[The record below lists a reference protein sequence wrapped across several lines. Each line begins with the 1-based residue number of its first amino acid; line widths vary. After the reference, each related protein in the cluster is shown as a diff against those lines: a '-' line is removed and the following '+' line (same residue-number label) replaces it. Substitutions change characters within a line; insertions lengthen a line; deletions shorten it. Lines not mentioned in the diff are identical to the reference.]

1 MRSSSGTAVPW
12 NATHFIQ
19 LSQALNGNTCLR
31 QISLTILPANDD
43 ISIDIQD
50 HTFRNTQLREI
61 NLKGMGR
68 AILNSLIQAI
78 RKSSTLRRL
87 RISCCL
93 DVDLDVLSTLFAS
106 NHDYIDSA
114 CSLVELSF
122 DCCRFDTYG
131 NMAHFFQLFHSAK
144 SVEKFSLRSTPISDA
159 AIADFVQY
167 WPRESSIRDLAF
179 SSNSIT
185 PQGAQLVMQAAASH
199 PTLESLSFAE
209 NLSIGYDGIRLIGQ
223 KMRDV
228 HLVELDLTACVVHN
242 ASSLGRYRAACALA
256 KGLENNH
263 TLQKLRWAGN
273 NFKRSELR
281 KVIKATSK
289 RSPLLHLEIRT
300 WRINE
305 MELVGKELGAARI
318 GQLQFLW
325 MQLQAMSAAEEST
338 AFDPAYH
345 TLLRG
350 ISASKTLQSVV
361 FGTTGMLGPDE
372 TAKRMLMAVQ
382 NHPTIERLKLTTFG
396 AVGLERQLTIGEQV
410 GANTTLKLL
419 SLKARLGG
427 ITDGALFIRD
437 ILTHQADI
445 IDCACAGLAEGLR
458 RNTSLQTFRLRNPCV
473 SFPNALRL
481 VRAITNHPSLKKVS
495 LSLDRS
501 ISYDEVAALAGAL
514 RFSHLR
520 EFKTDFCIRALPAES
535 DADEA
540 IAAKQRAHN
549 ALLDVV
555 KHNLQIQQLRLTE
568 LAVDEEITFYL
579 DLNRYG
585 RNFMHGQANLAPAL
599 WCDVLGKLEAKS
611 LKSCM
616 FYFISEH
623 PWLVPSG
630 VDGM

>member
-1 MRSSSGTAVPW
+1 M
-12 NATHFIQ
+12 
-19 LSQALNGNTCLR
+19 
-31 QISLTILPANDD
+31 SLTMMEQPANADM
-43 ISIDIQD
+43 SIDIQD
-50 HTFRNTQLREI
+50 LIFRNTQLREI
-61 NLKGMGR
+61 NLNGMKR

-78 RKSSTLRRL
+78 RKSSTVRRL
-87 RISCCL
+87 RISFCL
-93 DVDLDVLSTLFAS
+93 DVDLDSLSTLFAS
-106 NHDYIDSA
+106 NRD

-122 DCCRFDTYG
+122 DCCRFDTHG
-131 NMAHFFQLFHSAK
+131 NLAHFFQLFHSAK
-144 SVEKFSLRSTPISDA
+144 SVEKFSLGSTPISDA

-167 WPRESSIRDLAF
+167 WPRESTIRDLAF
-179 SSNSIT
+179 SSTSIT

-199 PTLESLSFAE
+199 PTLESLSFAG
-209 NLSIGYDGIRLIGQ
+209 NASIGYDGIRLIGQ

-228 HLVELDLTACVVHN
+228 HLVELDLTACVHVLHHT
-242 ASSLGRYRAACALA
+242 SSWGRYRAACALA

-263 TLQKLRWAGN
+263 TIQTLRWDSN
-273 NFKRSELR
+273 HFNRSDLR

-289 RSPLLHLEIRT
+289 RRPLLHLEIRT
-300 WRINE
+300 WLLNE

-325 MQLQAMSAAEEST
+325 TQLQTMSAAEERT
-338 AFDPAYH
+338 TFDPAYR

-361 FGTTGMLGPDE
+361 FGTTFMLDPDE

-382 NHPTIERLKLTTFG
+382 NNPTVERLKLTMIG
-396 AVGLERQLTIGEQV
+396 AVGLERHLTIGEQV

-419 SLKARLGG
+419 SLEALLGG
-427 ITDGALFIRD
+427 ITNGALFIRD

-445 IDCACAGLAEGLR
+445 IDYACSGLAEGLR
-458 RNTSLQTFRLRNPCV
+458 RNTSLQTFRLRNPFV
-473 SFPNALRL
+473 GFPNALRL
-481 VRAITNHPSLKKVS
+481 VSAITNHPSLKKVS
-495 LSLDRS
+495 LSLDQS

-520 EFKTDFCIRALPAES
+520 EFKTDFCIRALPAEA